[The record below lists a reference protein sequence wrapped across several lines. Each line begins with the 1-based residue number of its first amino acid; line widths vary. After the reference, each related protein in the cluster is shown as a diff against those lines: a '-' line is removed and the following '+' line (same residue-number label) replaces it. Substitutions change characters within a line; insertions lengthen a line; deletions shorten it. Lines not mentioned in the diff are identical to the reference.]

1 MYFHCK
7 QLYDVNNYTKVLNI
21 VETSYAKTRFRVPQ
35 VVVKKTTPSSGQK
48 IHTAN
53 HPRVDRAPQPGAP
66 QNDRR
71 DIPLLSLILSIRA
84 FLRWNVRTR
93 TKMFPTQLSN
103 FRGHFHETR
112 VQRRNHFVN
121 HFLQTKK
128 NSVCTVQ

>member
-1 MYFHCK
+1 M
-7 QLYDVNNYTKVLNI
+7 QAVMSMINYCRPLMQNQGFEHRK
-21 VETSYAKTRFRVPQ
+21 
-35 VVVKKTTPSSGQK
+35 SSGLPKFLKDLVPKK
-48 IHTAN
+48 IHKAN
-53 HPRVDRAPQPGAP
+53 HPRVDRAPPKDAS

-71 DIPLLSLILSIRA
+71 DILLLSLILSIRA

-93 TKMFPTQLSN
+93 TKMLPTQLSN